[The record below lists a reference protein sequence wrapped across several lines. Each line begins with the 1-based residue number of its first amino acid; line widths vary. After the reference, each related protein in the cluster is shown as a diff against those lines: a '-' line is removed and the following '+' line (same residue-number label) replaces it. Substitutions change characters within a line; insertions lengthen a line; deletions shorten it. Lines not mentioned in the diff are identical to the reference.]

1 MHEDYDFRHSAT
13 ESFEFASVMANHYRG
28 LLGLK
33 RIEHF
38 SLRDAIADAV
48 YAASLWE
55 RELCARSVE
64 RLRPELDKAVDFVAL
79 AVRSTTPIIP

>member
-1 MHEDYDFRHSAT
+1 MRDDYDYRHSAI
-13 ESFEFASVMANHYRG
+13 ESFEFASVTANHYRG
-28 LLGLK
+28 LLAIK

-48 YAASLWE
+48 YVASLWE

-64 RLRPELDKAVDFVAL
+64 RLRPELDKTVDFVAL
-79 AVRSTTPIIP
+79 AVRSTSPIIP